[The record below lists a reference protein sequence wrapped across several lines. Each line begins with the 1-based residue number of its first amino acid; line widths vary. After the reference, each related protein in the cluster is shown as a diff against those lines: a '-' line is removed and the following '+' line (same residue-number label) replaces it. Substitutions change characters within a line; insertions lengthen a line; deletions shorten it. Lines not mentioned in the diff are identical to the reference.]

1 METVFSTAGPKPA
14 IISIFPLVQRFN
26 LLKQEFQNLSVRCNC
41 ACDSC
46 LAVCNNTV
54 CESRREWECS
64 WYEGADIWS
73 LNCASHSIFWWAGSS
88 LWELQHVLQ
97 VCVSEPPPLA
107 KLMEKAI
114 SPGEREPGIGALN
127 SHKLCREQ
135 TVFPVSCKPFA
146 WVTCVTARQK
156 HRKAEKKGGKELSA
170 SDCLKNQW
178 GPMETWINT
187 VLPAALCSIP
197 ATPKDAFV
205 PFLLSL
211 KPSSEDI
218 SQQECTLG
226 QPTGWSMDVFFPYA
240 FITELFFCACLGLE
254 AVCLLLH
261 VVIKAWWLISC
272 LSLWEDISD
281 ITCLFKPTD
290 WVPQFLSICFMC
302 LDCSVLVSLCSG
314 SNLSLPKL
322 SQVWLW
328 QGSQCGAMVDTACGQ
343 ALLSSSFA
351 YRRFVILTWCDSP
364 EGELNW
370 QEYPAEGAEHFCS
383 VGTPVWWRPGR
394 AALDHLC
401 S

>member
-14 IISIFPLVQRFN
+14 IISIFPLVQCFN

-135 TVFPVSCKPFA
+135 IVFPVSCKPFA
-146 WVTCVTARQK
+146 WVTYVTARQK

-178 GPMETWINT
+178 GPMETLWTNI

-218 SQQECTLG
+218 SQQECALG
-226 QPTGWSMDVFFPYA
+226 QSTGWSVDVFFPLYIHHTA
-240 FITELFFCACLGLE
+240 FFL
-254 AVCLLLH
+254 
-261 VVIKAWWLISC
+261 
-272 LSLWEDISD
+272 
-281 ITCLFKPTD
+281 CLFRLGSS
-290 WVPQFLSICFMC
+290 LSP
-302 LDCSVLVSLCSG
+302 LTCS
-314 SNLSLPKL
+314 
-322 SQVWLW
+322 
-328 QGSQCGAMVDTACGQ
+328 
-343 ALLSSSFA
+343 
-351 YRRFVILTWCDSP
+351 
-364 EGELNW
+364 
-370 QEYPAEGAEHFCS
+370 H
-383 VGTPVWWRPGR
+383 
-394 AALDHLC
+394 
-401 S
+401 